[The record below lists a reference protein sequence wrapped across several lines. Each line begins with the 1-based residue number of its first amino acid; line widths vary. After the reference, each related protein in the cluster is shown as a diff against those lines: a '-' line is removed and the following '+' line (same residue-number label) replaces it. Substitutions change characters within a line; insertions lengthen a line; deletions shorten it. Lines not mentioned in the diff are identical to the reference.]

1 MSGAAEE
8 TLDDELGQQALGQGD
23 GLPGNGERGDGG
35 GAVDEDL
42 RLSCQL
48 LRSADSSR
56 LARGG
61 ASETYALV
69 VDDLDDGGQ
78 AAGEGV
84 VAVDEN
90 DAADLNEAPV
100 GSLNHCFAH
109 RDGCLSRILCQSR
122 VVSGVVRSRR
132 EDVLIPIVE
141 DVCRSEVV
149 GFLRCCHRGVA
160 NDFLSLGY

>member
-1 MSGAAEE
+1 VSGAAEE

-23 GLPGNGERGDGG
+23 SLPGNGERGDGG

-69 VDDLDDGGQ
+69 VDDLDD
-78 AAGEGV
+78 
-84 VAVDEN
+84 VARPP
-90 DAADLNEAPV
+90 AKGWSPLMRTTRPT
-100 GSLNHCFAH
+100 ST
-109 RDGCLSRILCQSR
+109 
-122 VVSGVVRSRR
+122 RR
-132 EDVLIPIVE
+132 QLDPSITASPIVTV
-141 DVCRSEVV
+141 VCR
-149 GFLRCCHRGVA
+149 GFYVSRGSSRELCGRVERM
-160 NDFLSLGY
+160 FSYQ